1 MGTFGEK
8 IANARKAAGM
18 TQRELAAA
26 IAREDGEHGISPAY
40 LNDIEHGRRIP
51 NGEPII
57 TEFARHLHLDA
68 KYLLLLASR
77 QLPEQIASKAR
88 KVDEETYRQALSIFE
103 QALETKEFSPSKKR
117 RK

>member
-1 MGTFGEK
+1 MGKFGEK

-51 NGEPII
+51 AGEPII

-77 QLPEQIASKAR
+77 QLPEQIASKAQ
-88 KVDEETYRQALSIFE
+88 KVDEETYRHALRLFE
-103 QALETKEFSPSKKR
+103 QALETEESTKKKL